1 MAPVPE
7 ISPHGR
13 GQREHLTLALSLQ
26 VHTLRA
32 QVGTARSQSRQ
43 PPAVLMPQSLTFVV
57 RMDNTHHL
65 MWVQA
70 RPTTC
75 DRFFH
80 FGLTRPVNWSVG
92 AARVP
97 KSAASFSCLCVSWFT
112 IPPTPE
118 QRSPVLMAGHIRLP
132 CGISQAARP
141 SVNTRCGSGGNRA
154 PGVVELDR
162 GDRTQGLCGAPWGS
176 SSASP
181 HLGPNSKPTDFSEWL
196 VETVNACDW
205 GRWDHHHRI
214 PSKCPSRVCLSIAY
228 RSSLHSFLLTKTG

>member
-7 ISPHGR
+7 ISPHER
-13 GQREHLTLALSLQ
+13 GQRERLTLALSLQ
-26 VHTLRA
+26 VHTLCA
-32 QVGTARSQSRQ
+32 QVGTLRNQSRQ

-70 RPTTC
+70 RPTVC
-75 DRFFH
+75 DSFFH
-80 FGLTRPVNWSVG
+80 FGPVNWSVG

-97 KSAASFSCLCVSWFT
+97 KSAAPFSCLWVSWFT
-112 IPPTPE
+112 VTPTPE
-118 QRSPVLMAGHIRLP
+118 QCSPVLMAGHTRLP
-132 CGISQAARP
+132 CGISQPARP

-154 PGVVELDR
+154 LGAVDLDR

-181 HLGPNSKPTDFSEWL
+181 HLGPSNKPTDFSEWL

-205 GRWDHHHRI
+205 GSWDHRHRI
-214 PSKCPSRVCLSIAY
+214 PSKRPSRVCLSMAR
-228 RSSLHSFLLTKTG
+228 RSSLHSFLLTKTR